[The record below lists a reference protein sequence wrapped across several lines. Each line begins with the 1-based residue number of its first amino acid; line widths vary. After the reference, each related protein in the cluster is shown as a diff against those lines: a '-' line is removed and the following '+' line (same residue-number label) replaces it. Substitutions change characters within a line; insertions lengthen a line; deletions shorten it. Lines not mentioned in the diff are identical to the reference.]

1 MCAHVVAAAVLAV
14 LVTGCGTSTDDASDT
29 AADTSQLGH
38 VHGLGTNPTDGAL
51 FVATHFGVFR
61 VDESGQAHR
70 VADRFQDTMAFT
82 VVGADHFLASGHP
95 DLSADLPTHLGL
107 IESTDAAE
115 SWSIRSLGGEADFH
129 ALDVTG
135 DRIFGFDSLTGRLLT
150 TTDPAAGWAT
160 LGRGNIVDLAADPAD
175 PNHVLVTSPEG
186 TLASFSTDGETTGP
200 TAPGAVEGP
209 PVVLIDWPEPDLL
222 VGVTADGHVHRSR
235 DQGGSWTAVTAVP
248 GMPQALDV
256 TAKAW
261 HLATDAGVY
270 ESIDEGRS
278 WQLVVRSH

>member
-1 MCAHVVAAAVLAV
+1 MRAHVVTAAVLAL
-14 LVTGCGTSTDDASDT
+14 LVTGCGTSAEDDAG
-29 AADTSQLGH
+29 ADGSQLGH
-38 VHGLGTNPTDGAL
+38 VHGLGTNPADGAL

-61 VDESGQAHR
+61 VDESGKAHR

-82 VVGADHFLASGHP
+82 VVGPDHFLASGHP
-95 DLSADLPTHLGL
+95 DLSEDLPTHLGL

-115 SWSIRSLGGEADFH
+115 SWSIRALGGEADFH

-135 DRIFGFDSLTGRLLT
+135 DRIFAFDSMTGRLLT
-150 TTDPAAGWAT
+150 TTDPGAGWAT

-175 PNHVLVTSPEG
+175 PTRVLVTSPEG
-186 TLASFSTDGETTGP
+186 TVASFSTDGETRGPGTGE
-200 TAPGAVEGP
+200 APQ
-209 PVVLIDWPEPDLL
+209 VVLIDWPEPDLL
-222 VGVTADGHVHRSR
+222 VGVTADGRVHRSR
-235 DQGGSWTAVTAVP
+235 DQGVSWTAVTGVQ

-256 TAKAW
+256 TQKAW

-270 ESIDEGRS
+270 ESVDEGRS